1 MRFFT
6 MACLFCLI
14 IASVGC
20 MTKNWSSPLFGEA
33 ELVEDSEGLLDTGN
47 DEPKNSKSN
56 FWTADFGESSG
67 LDPRARAIEKRLG
80 Y

>member
-47 DEPKNSKSN
+47 DEPKKSKSN
-56 FWTADFGESSG
+56 FNISDICFFEF
-67 LDPRARAIEKRLG
+67 KNF
-80 Y
+80 